1 MMNKDDQRTTRIHLM
16 EALYQY
22 DIYQEQSLDFT
33 PNLTDEDHLKVY
45 HQMVERISEIDQIIE
60 KHLYNYRLN
69 RLSFVD
75 RAIIRLAVFEL
86 LEKVVPGPIVI
97 DEAIELT
104 KIYTNLDDEKQHK
117 FNNKLLDAIY
127 QSLKD

>member
-1 MMNKDDQRTTRIHLM
+1 MNKDDQRTTRIHLM

>member
-1 MMNKDDQRTTRIHLM
+1 MNKDEQRQTRIHLM

-33 PNLTDEDHLKVY
+33 PYLTDESHLNAY
-45 HQMVERISEIDQIIE
+45 HHMIEKLSEIDQIIE
-60 KHLYNYRLN
+60 THLYNYRLN

-86 LEKVVPGPIVI
+86 FEKVVPGPIVI